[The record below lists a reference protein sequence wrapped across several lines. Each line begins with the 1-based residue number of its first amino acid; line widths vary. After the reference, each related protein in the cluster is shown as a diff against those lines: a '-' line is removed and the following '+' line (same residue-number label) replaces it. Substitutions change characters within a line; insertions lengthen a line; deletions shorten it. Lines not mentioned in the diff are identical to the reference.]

1 VVVTEVIEVP
11 RSVEEAF
18 AYVADFT
25 TVAEWDPGIHESRR
39 VSGEGGVGTVYAVR
53 AEFRG
58 KTMPF
63 TYTVTSFEGNER
75 IVLDGVGEKATSL
88 DTIAFEASA
97 DGGTRITYSAD
108 FKLKGVLRVAE
119 PFLGG
124 TFRSLARRALA
135 GLDARLAP
143 PVGTSPNVHR

>member
-1 VVVTEVIEVP
+1 MVVTEVIEVP
-11 RSVEEAF
+11 RSVEESF

-39 VSGEGGVGTVYAVR
+39 ISGDGGVGSVYAVE

-58 KTMPF
+58 KTVPF
-63 TYTVTSFEGNER
+63 TYTVTAFQQNER

-88 DTIAFEASA
+88 DTIAFEAGRRRRDAHHLHAPTSSSRA
-97 DGGTRITYSAD
+97 S
-108 FKLKGVLRVAE
+108 LRVAE

-124 TFRSLARRALA
+124 TFRTLARKALA
-135 GLDARLAP
+135 GLEAKLGAAR
-143 PVGTSPNVHR
+143 

>member
-1 VVVTEVIEVP
+1 MVVTEVIEVP
-11 RSVEEAF
+11 RSVEESF

-25 TVAEWDPGIHESRR
+25 TVADWDPGIHESRK
-39 VSGEGGVGTVYAVR
+39 VSGAGGVGTVYEVQ

-63 TYTVTSFEGNER
+63 TYTVTAFEQDTQ
-75 IVLDGVGEKATSL
+75 IVLDGVGEKATSV
-88 DTIAFEASA
+88 DTIAFEASG
-97 DGGTRITYSAD
+97 DGGARITYSAD

-124 TFRSLARRALA
+124 TFRTLAREALA
-135 GLDARLAP
+135 GLADRLSAP
-143 PVGTSPNVHR
+143 A

>member
-1 VVVTEVIEVP
+1 MVVTEVIEVP
-11 RSVEEAF
+11 RSVEESF

-25 TVAEWDPGIHESRR
+25 TVAEWDPGIHESRK
-39 VSGEGGVGTVYAVR
+39 VSGDGGVGTVYDVQ

-63 TYTVTSFEGNER
+63 TYTVTEFEENRR
-75 IVLDGVGEKATSL
+75 IVLDGVGEKATSV
-88 DTIAFEASA
+88 DTIAFEAA
-97 DGGTRITYSAD
+97 GDGGTRITYTAD

-124 TFRSLARRALA
+124 TFKSLARKALA
-135 GLDARLAP
+135 GLEAKLDAAR
-143 PVGTSPNVHR
+143 